1 MATVELTVAGVNCDG
16 CASAV
21 TAALEAVDGV
31 CSVKVSLDF
40 DEGGERALNADG
52 KKLGTA
58 VVAFFPNCARGS
70 AAERQAAELAALL
83 AACEAAG
90 KPARSKAPASD
101 MYSLAK
107 QGAIPA
113 IKALLASSADG
124 GALIGAVDAAGNS
137 MLYYACLCGQ
147 ESLVGF
153 LLASG
158 AKEAEGHDDAA
169 HNSEWKNAL
178 TPKIRRMLEA
188 ARDGGEEKPLS
199 EPKEADGDGF
209 GSSLIDDFCEVE
221 IANFNAAE
229 TRELSGYTVPE
240 EQRYHKAEAA
250 AGGVAAAAG
259 AAAGAAG
266 DAGASAT
273 YGPSYAH
280 NVMFLCNHN
289 SCRSQMADGWLR
301 ALRGGASVGVASA
314 GIVGG
319 TAVKPGA
326 TLVMKEAGLDISGY
340 SSDAMANFEPADFD
354 VVVSCCGCGDK
365 LNSEKEVWKQRDVFE
380 DWALDDPPATDPG
393 DFSEYRRVRDE
404 VKAKVEHLLEFIA
417 D

>member
-1 MATVELTVAGVNCDG
+1 MIEGF
-16 CASAV
+16 
-21 TAALEAVDGV
+21 TAALGAGHINALLTKYNLGELLLDAVDRAQAHPLLEEAAAGWAAA
-31 CSVKVSLDF
+31 L
-40 DEGGERALNADG
+40 GEDHQY
-52 KKLGTA
+52 TQ
-58 VVAFFPNCARGS
+58 
-70 AAERQAAELAALL
+70 AARQALARCEEADPVDELG
-83 AACEAAG
+83 EA
-90 KPARSKAPASD
+90 KPATSSD

-107 QGAIPA
+107 PGVIPA
-113 IKALLASSADG
+113 VKALLASSADG
-124 GALIGAVDAAGNS
+124 GALVGAVDAAGNS

-153 LLASG
+153 LLANG
-158 AKEAEGHDDAA
+158 AKEAEGADDAA
-169 HNSEWKNAL
+169 RNSEWKNAL

-188 ARDGGEEKPLS
+188 ARDGGAEKPLS

-209 GSSLIDDFCEVE
+209 GPSLIEKVE
-221 IANFNAAE
+221 IEKFNAAE

-240 EQRYHKAEAA
+240 EQRYRKEEA
-250 AGGVAAAAG
+250 AAAAG
-259 AAAGAAG
+259 
-266 DAGASAT
+266 SAT

-326 TLVMKEAGLDISGY
+326 ILVMKEAGFDISEY
-340 SSDAMANFEPADFD
+340 SSDAMADFEPANFD
-354 VVVSCCGCGDK
+354 VVVSYCGCGDK
-365 LNSEKEVWKQRDVFE
+365 LNGEKEAWKQRGVFE

-404 VKAKVEHLLEFIA
+404 VKAKVEQLLEFIA
-417 D
+417 E